1 MKNEEDFPD
10 ARPRIWRAI
19 DEIQLKH
26 AVGTEK
32 LKMLEEIFQRH
43 LDFHDGLLAS
53 LNEINKKLE
62 TNGLVLVEMKDKL
75 ENNKKEIDSLWAFP
89 IKLAGIIVAL
99 GGAGTVAYKIVRWII
114 SAGEIKIIR

>member
-1 MKNEEDFPD
+1 MKDEEDFPD
-10 ARPRIWRAI
+10 ERPRIWRAI

-89 IKLAGIIVAL
+89 IKLAGIVIAL
-99 GGAGTVAYKIVRWII
+99 GGAGTVAYKLVRWII

>member
-1 MKNEEDFPD
+1 MKDEEDFPD

-89 IKLAGIIVAL
+89 IKLAGIVIAL
-99 GGAGTVAYKIVRWII
+99 GGAGTVAYKVVRWII

>member
-1 MKNEEDFPD
+1 MKDEEDFPD

-43 LDFHDGLLAS
+43 LDFHDGLLSS

-89 IKLAGIIVAL
+89 IKLAGIVIAL
-99 GGAGTVAYKIVRWII
+99 GGAGTVAYKVVRWII